1 MPRKSTREEAAQYMQ
16 GFFDEAKD
24 RLTQKMLKTMQPKRR
39 DAMFK
44 TIQAIDLVEAEFY
57 NWQNGIDEDAA

>member
-1 MPRKSTREEAAQYMQ
+1 MPRKSTKEEATAYMQ
-16 GFFDEAKD
+16 AFCVAAKD